1 MVLDWEWE
9 VFHFPTDL
17 IFAHLA
23 LAAAEI
29 FALAASLIVRF
40 TGLATTGT
48 GTTGMTG
55 ATTTGGSAGSILA
68 AIPFSALTIS
78 SSSFLNSARPGEGMM
93 MVLCRPPTS

>member
-48 GTTGMTG
+48 E
-55 ATTTGGSAGSILA
+55 SNRNNRSI
-68 AIPFSALTIS
+68 S
-78 SSSFLNSARPGEGMM
+78 NN
-93 MVLCRPPTS
+93 